1 MKTKVSGTDCKFNSR
16 DDMTLLI
23 RNFSFDMP
31 HSIENS
37 KPSSVT
43 SSVSGSPLTATNTSY
58 SSTNQSTVNYSSLTT
73 ERKTKPYVSFTEYFE
88 NVELAKKENRLP
100 KNIEFD

>member
-1 MKTKVSGTDCKFNSR
+1 MKTKVNGSDCKFNAR

-37 KPSSVT
+37 KNSSI
-43 SSVSGSPLTATNTSY
+43 SSSISGSPMTATNTSY
-58 SSTNQSTVNYSSLTT
+58 SSTNQSTVNYSSTTT
-73 ERKTKPYVSFTEYFE
+73 ERRTKPYVSFNEYFE
-88 NVELAKKENRLP
+88 NVEIARKANRLP